1 MIDKLFKKYK
11 ELPAEIK
18 ASFWFLI
25 SSFFQRGISVITT
38 PIFTRIMSTNE
49 YGEFSVFY
57 SWYGIIT
64 IIVTF
69 NLFYGVY
76 IRGLVTYDNEKE
88 KFTSA
93 MQGLMLTLVVIWFVV
108 YLIFKKYINNIL
120 NITTFQMICMF
131 LIIWTT
137 GVYNFWAAYQ
147 RVALSYIKLVSLSM
161 ITSVVS
167 PIVQI
172 VIMNFESDKVNARI
186 IGILIVNFCFYF
198 VLFWK
203 QIESG
208 KIFYDKKIW
217 KYALSFNIPLIP
229 HYLSQTVLNSSD
241 RIMIGKMV
249 GAEQA
254 GIYSLAYSISQ
265 IMSIFNVALMQ
276 TIEPWLYKKIK
287 NDETNSIKKIAYPAF
302 ALVAI
307 VNLILIALAPE
318 IVRFFAPTEYYNAI
332 WIIPPV
338 AMSVFFMFTYTFFAV
353 FEFYF
358 KKTQYITIATLI
370 GAVINI
376 VLNYIF
382 IGVYG
387 YYAAGYTT
395 LFCYILY
402 SLFHY
407 IFMKK
412 IIKDYLENKQIY
424 NGKLIL
430 GIIVLFVLSGY
441 LLMITYKMPVIRY
454 GLVFVIAFIILINFK
469 NIVTFIK
476 KIMAERK

>member
-1 MIDKLFKKYK
+1 MK
-11 ELPAEIK
+11 
-18 ASFWFLI
+18 
-25 SSFFQRGISVITT
+25 
-38 PIFTRIMSTNE
+38 
-49 YGEFSVFY
+49 
-57 SWYGIIT
+57 
-64 IIVTF
+64 
-69 NLFYGVY
+69 
-76 IRGLVTYDNEKE
+76 
-88 KFTSA
+88 
-93 MQGLMLTLVVIWFVV
+93 
-108 YLIFKKYINNIL
+108 
-120 NITTFQMICMF
+120 
-131 LIIWTT
+131 
-137 GVYNFWAAYQ
+137 
-147 RVALSYIKLVSLSM
+147 
-161 ITSVVS
+161 
-167 PIVQI
+167 QI
-172 VIMNFESDKVNARI
+172 V
-186 IGILIVNFCFYF
+186 
-198 VLFWK
+198 
-203 QIESG
+203 
-208 KIFYDKKIW
+208 
-217 KYALSFNIPLIP
+217 
-229 HYLSQTVLNSSD
+229 
-241 RIMIGKMV
+241 
-249 GAEQA
+249 
-254 GIYSLAYSISQ
+254 
-265 IMSIFNVALMQ
+265 
-276 TIEPWLYKKIK
+276 
-287 NDETNSIKKIAYPAF
+287 KKIAYPAF

>member
-1 MIDKLFKKYK
+1 MMK
-11 ELPAEIK
+11 
-18 ASFWFLI
+18 
-25 SSFFQRGISVITT
+25 
-38 PIFTRIMSTNE
+38 
-49 YGEFSVFY
+49 
-57 SWYGIIT
+57 
-64 IIVTF
+64 
-69 NLFYGVY
+69 
-76 IRGLVTYDNEKE
+76 
-88 KFTSA
+88 
-93 MQGLMLTLVVIWFVV
+93 
-108 YLIFKKYINNIL
+108 
-120 NITTFQMICMF
+120 
-131 LIIWTT
+131 
-137 GVYNFWAAYQ
+137 
-147 RVALSYIKLVSLSM
+147 
-161 ITSVVS
+161 
-167 PIVQI
+167 QI
-172 VIMNFESDKVNARI
+172 V
-186 IGILIVNFCFYF
+186 
-198 VLFWK
+198 
-203 QIESG
+203 
-208 KIFYDKKIW
+208 
-217 KYALSFNIPLIP
+217 
-229 HYLSQTVLNSSD
+229 
-241 RIMIGKMV
+241 
-249 GAEQA
+249 
-254 GIYSLAYSISQ
+254 
-265 IMSIFNVALMQ
+265 
-276 TIEPWLYKKIK
+276 
-287 NDETNSIKKIAYPAF
+287 KKIAYPAF

-412 IIKDYLENKQIY
+412 IIKDYFENKQIY